1 MKLNKV
7 IAQGSPKIFV
17 FYWQTFKLSQNC
29 LMIRVGFMVEVNDSK
44 FTVILREED
53 EGYSAQVVELSGCIS
68 QGKTRK
74 EALVNI
80 KEAIAG
86 YLEAFP
92 EELDQLKRKRELVEI
107 TV

>member
-1 MKLNKV
+1 
-7 IAQGSPKIFV
+7 
-17 FYWQTFKLSQNC
+17 
-29 LMIRVGFMVEVNDSK
+29 MVEVNDSK

-53 EGYSAQVVELSGCIS
+53 EGYSVQVVELPGCIS

-74 EALVNI
+74 EAIANI
-80 KEAIAG
+80 KEAIEEG

-92 EELDQLKRKRELVEI
+92 EEQDQLKRKRELVEI